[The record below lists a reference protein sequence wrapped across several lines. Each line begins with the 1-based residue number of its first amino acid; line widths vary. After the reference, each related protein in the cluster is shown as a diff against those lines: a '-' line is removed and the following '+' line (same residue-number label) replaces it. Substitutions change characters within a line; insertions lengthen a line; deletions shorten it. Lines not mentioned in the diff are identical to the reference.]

1 MPNEKVFQYMFQI
14 DLIELWR
21 WTCLYVWTGQVP
33 YPYTDWADFESMA
46 SHYQRTFQKWP
57 CSVIRKETFITQMER
72 DYIRPPKD
80 DAFYWIEN
88 IEWDEVYCIESV
100 SYKLN
105 LLEILVFRC
114 LDVEI

>member
-1 MPNEKVFQYMFQI
+1 
-14 DLIELWR
+14 
-21 WTCLYVWTGQVP
+21 
-33 YPYTDWADFESMA
+33 
-46 SHYQRTFQKWP
+46 
-57 CSVIRKETFITQMER
+57 MER